1 MDRAGMG
8 RIAPLDTTLPGHG
21 SHSCFSV
28 VVVMPPSLVVLLFG
42 ELGYIHFLFPNLFDF
57 TFTPICRV
65 FPEAPLLIRWI
76 SPSLLMDLVIF
87 VNL

>member
-1 MDRAGMG
+1 MDRAGKG
-8 RIAPLDTTLPGHG
+8 RIAPLDTKLPDYG

-42 ELGYIHFLFPNLFDF
+42 ELGYIHLLFPNLFYF

-76 SPSLLMDLVIF
+76 SPSLSIDLVIF
-87 VNL
+87 VKL